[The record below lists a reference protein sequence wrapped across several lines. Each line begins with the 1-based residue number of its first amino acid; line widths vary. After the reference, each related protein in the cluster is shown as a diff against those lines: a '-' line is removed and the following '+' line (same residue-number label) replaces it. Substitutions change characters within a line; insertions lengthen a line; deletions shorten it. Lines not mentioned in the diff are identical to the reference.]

1 MPATLAKAPAVPRDY
16 AACSGCSLCLLVCPM
31 WRRHHD
37 PRLTPEG
44 MTKALQCGATVAHL
58 QEPAET
64 CSLCGAC
71 DPVCPERIDLSGMVM
86 ELRHQLT
93 SALPPHVPPRV
104 PRPAVLDDLQVRLQ
118 KKATPANPANAAK
131 PAGPSQVSLRSD
143 TVFLPGPALR
153 ADPAFLAR
161 IVALLNLPV
170 FDDDGDD
177 IALALELGA
186 DIPQARLQS
195 FIDSLRGHSIVAAD
209 GLLLRQLR
217 RWLPGSK
224 RMGLGAALCSRAA
237 VRSNLAATDLYV
249 IEPRA
254 CHADYERM
262 VIYYNNLQ
270 IETGCRLS
278 LDLQRIAI
286 PASAP
291 GLLHALGVAVND
303 DDTQTKWILQGRK
316 PERIVVEDQ
325 ADIAAFRRI
334 TDIPV
339 VHLAELG
346 GDPTMIRNTARAFN

>member
-1 MPATLAKAPAVPRDY
+1 MPATLAKAPAAPRDY

-44 MTKALQCGATVAHL
+44 MAKALQCGATAAQL
-58 QEPAET
+58 QEAAET

-86 ELRHQLT
+86 ELRHQLAN
-93 SALPPHVPPRV
+93 ALPPHVPPHV
-104 PRPAVLDDLQVRLQ
+104 PRPALLDDLQARLQ
-118 KKATPANPANAAK
+118 QTAR

-153 ADPAFLAR
+153 ADPVFLER
-161 IVALLNLPV
+161 VKALLNLPV

-195 FIDSLRGHSIVAAD
+195 FIDSLRGHSIVATD

-270 IETGCRLS
+270 IEIGCRLS

-291 GLLHALGVAVND
+291 GWLHALGVAVED
-303 DDTQTKWILQGRK
+303 DDTQAKWILQGRK
-316 PERIVVEDQ
+316 PERIVVENL

-339 VHLAELG
+339 LHLAELG
-346 GDPTMIRNTARAFN
+346 GDPTMIRKTARAFN

>member
-1 MPATLAKAPAVPRDY
+1 MPATLAKAPAAPRDF

-44 MTKALQCGATVAHL
+44 MAKALQCGATAADLADPV
-58 QEPAET
+58 ET

-86 ELRHQLT
+86 ELRHQLA
-93 SALPPHVPPRV
+93 SALPPPGLPPME
-104 PRPAVLDDLQVRLQ
+104 RPALFAELQARMQ
-118 KKATPANPANAAK
+118 QEERPT
-131 PAGPSQVSLRSD
+131 GPSQVSLRSD

-153 ADPAFLAR
+153 ADPAFLER
-161 IVALLNLPV
+161 TVALLNLPV
-170 FDDDGDD
+170 FTDDGDD

-186 DIPQARLQS
+186 DIPQTRLQS
-195 FIDSLRGHSIVAAD
+195 FVDSLRGHSIVAAD

-270 IETGCRLS
+270 IEIGCSLS

-291 GLLHALGVAVND
+291 GLRHTLGLAAAD
-303 DDTQTKWILQGRK
+303 DDTQARWILRGRT
-316 PERIVVEDQ
+316 PERIVVEDL

-346 GDPTMIRNTARAFN
+346 GDPTMIRKTARAFN

>member
-1 MPATLAKAPAVPRDY
+1 MFGFFAKAPAARRDY
-16 AACSGCSLCLLVCPM
+16 SDCSGCSLCFLVCPM
-31 WRRHHD
+31 WRGSRD
-37 PRLTPEG
+37 PKFSPEG
-44 MTKALQCGATVAHL
+44 LAKALQCGATASEL
-58 QEPAET
+58 ARPIEA

-71 DPVCPERIDLSGMVM
+71 DPVCPERIDLPGMVM
-86 ELRHQLT
+86 ELRHQLACT
-93 SALPPHVPPRV
+93 LPPRV
-104 PRPAVLDDLQVRLQ
+104 PATAVLDDLQARLRQ
-118 KKATPANPANAAK
+118 TAK
-131 PAGPSQVSLRSD
+131 PAGPPQVSLRSD

-153 ADPAFLAR
+153 ADPALLAR
-161 IVALLNLPV
+161 VVALLNLPV

-177 IALALELGA
+177 ISLALELGA

-195 FIDSLRGHSIVAAD
+195 FVDSLRGHSIVAAD
-209 GLLLRQLR
+209 GLLVRQLR

-270 IETGCRLS
+270 SEIGCGLS

-291 GLLHALGVAVND
+291 DLLRKLGLAAEE
-303 DDTQTKWILQGRK
+303 DDTQAKWILRGRT
-316 PERIVVEDQ
+316 PERIVVEDLG
-325 ADIAAFRRI
+325 DIAAFRRI
-334 TDIPV
+334 SDIPV

-346 GDPTMIRNTARAFN
+346 GDPDMIRKTARAFS